1 MFCTKYWHPYLEY
14 IKASQGWVLIL
25 YHIRITTGLSG
36 HLPAEVHHSTHWGQT
51 LGDHM
56 KVDGTDLNT
65 TTHIHTRTNKDAHNC
80 NHATKFTTVSIKS
93 YTWVCKAC
101 FTRQKHIECHVT
113 ERADNALSQRLPL
126 PWGDMGTD
134 DFVFTRK
141 GIQIRRVFGGWSPS
155 VEESNYLL
163 HSWGQLVW
171 VSPRCPWVILGE
183 WDWERPCNFTVQGR
197 QLHQKAEQQMTFFFW
212 VSKLL
217 WRILIANLVDLMQKN
232 SFGIRCDWSRVSL
245 RSEQLLSFTQ
255 SVNPVMA
262 ALDGLQGTVWKPWS
276 QRGTLFY
283 KRVEICRI
291 SWLELTD
298 RLRTHCV
305 SHTLCCLF
313 TSKSNHKVHND
324 HRAMLKDAW
333 N

>member
-36 HLPAEVHHSTHWGQT
+36 HLPAEVHHSTHWRQT

-65 TTHIHTRTNKDAHNC
+65 TTHIHTHTRTNKDAHNC

-101 FTRQKHIECHVT
+101 FTRQKHIEYHVT

-197 QLHQKAEQQMTFFFW
+197 QLHQKAEQQMTFFFGW
-212 VSKLL
+212 ANYYGEFSLQ
-217 WRILIANLVDLMQKN
+217 IL
-232 SFGIRCDWSRVSL
+232 S
-245 RSEQLLSFTQ
+245 
-255 SVNPVMA
+255 
-262 ALDGLQGTVWKPWS
+262 
-276 QRGTLFY
+276 TL
-283 KRVEICRI
+283 CRKI
-291 SWLELTD
+291 PLAYAVTD
-298 RLRTHCV
+298 RG
-305 SHTLCCLF
+305 CL
-313 TSKSNHKVHND
+313 SGQNSC
-324 HRAMLKDAW
+324 
-333 N
+333 